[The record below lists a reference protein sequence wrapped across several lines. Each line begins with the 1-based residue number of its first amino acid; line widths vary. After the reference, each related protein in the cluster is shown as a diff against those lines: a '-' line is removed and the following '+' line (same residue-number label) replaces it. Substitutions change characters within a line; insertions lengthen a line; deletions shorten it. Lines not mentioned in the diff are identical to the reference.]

1 MLAYNKVITLATR
14 NYLESNETIWENV
27 NDITKEYDIYF
38 YKFLAQK
45 NKAI

>member
-1 MLAYNKVITLATR
+1 MKQF
-14 NYLESNETIWENV
+14 EKNV